1 LKPIPGDT
9 WVAASSQLLVSS
21 SGNFG
26 AACWGTNPT
35 MPMTGNTQPIADAT
49 MPTAFLSMTPAA
61 RSALVGERI
70 ELTNGAAE
78 VIHSGPAYGNAY
90 PSLMTALA
98 GGGVFMTAALGQRAV
113 ARRNAVGLGRRR
125 AEVVQMRVA
134 TLEKTSTST
143 AAEVLAS
150 YVEKYGGNRPLR
162 RILIANNGMAA
173 TKAMLSMRQWAYVE
187 LGLDK
192 CFEFV
197 VMATPDDLDANA
209 EFIRLADT
217 YVEVPGGKNSNNYAN
232 VDLICKVADEQKV
245 DAVWPGWGH
254 ASENPK
260 LPAQLTKL
268 GIAFIGPTSPVMS
281 VLGDKIAANILA
293 QTAGVSSIPWSGDGL
308 EANLT
313 EEGTIPDEIFQ
324 KGLINTLEEA
334 KACADRIGYPVMLK
348 ASEGGGG
355 KGIRMS
361 ANEEE
366 LEANYPQVLAEVPG
380 SPVFMMQLCQG
391 ARHIEVQ
398 IVGDMHGNAVALNG
412 RDCTTQRR
420 FQKIFEEGPPS
431 IVPKATFREMERAAQ
446 RLTQSIG
453 YIGAGTVEYLF
464 NAESGEYYFLEL
476 NPRLQVE
483 HPVTEEISGVNMPAT
498 QAQVLMGIPLEKM
511 PQIRRFY
518 GKSLDDLDSPIDF
531 LEDDYVYPE
540 THIIAARITAENP
553 DDGFKP
559 TSGAIRRIKF
569 QSSVSCW
576 GYFSIGA
583 NGAIHEYADSQF
595 GHIFARGKDREESRK
610 VLQLALR
617 QLDITGDIRNP
628 VEYLVQ
634 LLDTQEFKDNNIT
647 TSWLDGLLK
656 NKTISAQY
664 DFYDIVFYAAVFR
677 AMAAFRV
684 KEDKLLDDLQK
695 KQYGSLRDMSSWN
708 KTDLEITFEGKKYS
722 FEVQRAASDRLLIS
736 INGTTVDTRVRAQP
750 DGSIFVTVGNSVMKI
765 MGNEE
770 ALGLRLQLAGIA
782 TVMLPTIYD
791 PSELRSEFNGKVVRY
806 LQGEGET
813 VKEGQPYVELE
824 AMKMIMPL
832 RAAATGKFAQS
843 KQPGSIVSAGE
854 LLGEL
859 ELEDTTNVTKIE
871 NFTGDFKLSALESGE
886 SETDAKEQV
895 MLALDG
901 YLPTAA
907 PAELVQLLFKDVSSQ
922 EQPAITAELIERY
935 LAVESSFASLSEQL
949 SPDQVLAE
957 IVAKSADEPKK
968 AIQACMAHS
977 QLSARTEIILAAL
990 RSSRRYGATEALVD
1004 DINALAKL
1012 PTKSG
1017 YDEVV
1022 LFARQEAKTIDERPF
1037 DERLAALK
1045 DDMTKD
1051 SEEVVAMSRY
1061 SALRGGV
1068 DLLSQLFV
1076 DDSETVRKCAVE
1088 TYIRR
1093 IYRGFAVEDLQV
1105 TDEGAGKMT
1114 AKFNFQYPGVAGVV
1128 RSGVCV
1134 VLPGLADVEKLLSEP
1149 LPLAKGDS
1157 DAPVNSLQVVV
1168 GPDVIGDRA
1177 DRTEFSSTDAAFAE
1191 MCSKVEAMLTGSTE
1205 GLTEAGVRDFCLTV
1219 PQAPHFPRYASFM
1232 ARGKWQEDAARR
1244 DMRPT
1249 FPYLLEVSRLAETY
1263 NLERITPTVGRNAQV
1278 YLGTS
1283 KDDKPGSPG
1292 TVFVRMICNTPMKV
1306 EADSDDW
1313 MVLPESR
1320 LLQALDEIQLANL
1333 NKPANQVANS
1343 QVFLH
1348 MMSLVDAPIEQ
1359 VDECVEQFMNKFVS
1373 RYGSRLQQLRVD
1385 EIVVKIGLGS
1395 EESGRTETLR
1405 FVASS
1410 MTGEYLKTVGLIESH
1425 DPITGLPVK
1434 WVEVDSGSERSA
1446 AAADPKIQRK
1456 RAMARR
1462 AGSTYAPEFLGMLK
1476 VGLIEKWTKYSQTT
1490 GAKMP
1495 DDVFEA
1501 KELVTGSKGD
1511 LELVERVPGD
1521 NNIGMLAWRC
1531 TLQSPEYPKGRDIV
1545 LIANDITHQAGSFGV
1560 AEDEFFQKASA
1571 YARENGLPRIF
1582 ISCNSGARVGLVE
1595 ELKPH
1600 IQVAWTNAKD
1610 PTKGFEYLYITEETY
1625 KEFGE
1630 KVVQAHAVE
1639 VDGEKRYVLDAVI
1652 GEGLKST
1659 SGGIGV
1665 ENLRGSGLIAGETSR
1680 AYDEIFTL
1688 SYITG
1693 RSVGIGAYLNRLGQR
1708 TIQMVNGPMI
1718 LTGFGALNK
1727 LLGKSVYTS
1736 QDQLGGPQVMVPNG
1750 VTHQLVK
1757 NDQAGVGAI
1766 LDWLSYVP
1774 KDASSIP
1781 PMIKAADPVDRE
1793 VTFTPSK
1800 TPYDPRHMLAGQT
1813 LPDGTRLTGFF
1824 DDGSF
1829 QEYLAG
1835 WGRSVVIGRAKLG
1848 GIPMGVIAVETR
1860 NVDRKIPADPANP
1873 DSSEVVE
1880 PQAGQVWFPDSAF
1893 KTATALRDFNRGE
1906 NLPVMIFANWRGFSG
1921 GTRDM
1926 YGEVLK
1932 FGAQIVD
1939 ALVEYNHPVFVYIP
1953 PGGELRGGSWVV
1965 IDPSIN
1971 PQQMEMYADVESRG
1985 GILEPAGIVEVKFRQ
2000 AQQTELMHRTDDKLQ
2015 ALDAQLEAASDED
2028 EVSEITKKIKARE
2041 EKLRPLFTQIAAEF
2055 ADLHDRTG
2063 RMEAVGVIRKGL
2075 EWKSSREFFYNRVK
2089 RRLHEKDL
2097 VAQLMAADANMSY
2110 DDALTVVNSWSP
2122 SDDDAE
2128 VASYL
2133 DSLPAASEEIKKAK
2147 VDAIKRSIESLTAE
2161 LEAASA

>member
-1 LKPIPGDT
+1 
-9 WVAASSQLLVSS
+9 
-21 SGNFG
+21 
-26 AACWGTNPT
+26 
-35 MPMTGNTQPIADAT
+35 
-49 MPTAFLSMTPAA
+49 
-61 RSALVGERI
+61 
-70 ELTNGAAE
+70 
-78 VIHSGPAYGNAY
+78 
-90 PSLMTALA
+90 MTAAA
-98 GGGVFMTAALGQRAV
+98 GGGLFATAV
-113 ARRNAVGLGRRR
+113 AAQRVGARRSQKKSGARRR
-125 AEVVQMRVA
+125 TNVVQMSVA
-134 TLEKTSTST
+134 TLEQTSTST
-143 AAEVLAS
+143 TAEKVLAD

-187 LGLDK
+187 LGLDR

-197 VMATPDDLDANA
+197 AMATPDDLDANA

-232 VDLICKVADEQKV
+232 VDLICKVAEEQKV

-260 LPAQLTKL
+260 LPMSLTKM

-293 QTAGVSSIPWSGDGL
+293 QTAGVNSIPWSGDGL

-334 KACADRIGYPVMLK
+334 KACAERIGYPVMLK

-361 ANEEE
+361 ANAQE

-431 IVPKATFREMERAAQ
+431 IVPKATFREMEKAAQ

-464 NAESGEYYFLEL
+464 NADSGEYYFLEL

-498 QAQVLMGIPLEKM
+498 QAQVLMGIPLARM

-518 GKSLDDLDSPIDF
+518 GKSPDDLDSPIDF
-531 LEDDYVYPE
+531 LEDDYVYPDS
-540 THIIAARITAENP
+540 HVIAARITAENP

-634 LLDTQEFKDNNIT
+634 LLDTKAFTENDIT

-656 NKTISAQY
+656 NKSISAQY

-677 AMAAFRV
+677 AMAAFEA
-684 KEDKLLDDLQK
+684 KAETLAADLK
-695 KQYGSLRDMSSWN
+695 KRQFGGLRDMSSWN
-708 KTDLEITFEGKKYS
+708 KTELEITFEGMKYA
-722 FEVQRAASDRLLIS
+722 FQVERAAADRLLIS

-750 DGSIFVTVGNSVMKI
+750 DGSIFVSVGNSVMKI
-765 MGNEE
+765 AGNEE

-806 LQGEGET
+806 LQGPGET
-813 VKEGQPYVELE
+813 VKEGQAYVELE

-832 RAAATGKFAQS
+832 KAAATGKFAQS

-859 ELEDTTNVTKIE
+859 ELEDTSNVTKIE
-871 NFTGDFKLSALESGE
+871 NFTGDFNLSAVEMGDAT
-886 SETDAKEQV
+886 TDPEEQV

-901 YLPTAA
+901 YIPTAS
-907 PAELVQLLFKDVSSQ
+907 PAELVQQLFSTVSTS
-922 EQPAITAELIERY
+922 EQPAMTAKLVEKF
-935 LAVESSFASLSEQL
+935 LAVESDFASLSAEMA

-957 IVAKSADEPKK
+957 IVAKNVDEPEK

-977 QLSARTEIILAAL
+977 RLATRSEIILAAL
-990 RSSRRYGATEALVD
+990 RASRRYGATAELVE
-1004 DINALAKL
+1004 DISKLAKL
-1012 PTKSG
+1012 PTKKG

-1022 LFARQEAKTIDERPF
+1022 LFARQLAKTIDERPF
-1037 DERLAALK
+1037 DERLSALK
-1045 DDMTKD
+1045 ESMTG
-1051 SEEVVAMSRY
+1051 SPSTESIVAMSKW
-1061 SALRGGV
+1061 SALRAGV
-1068 DLLSQLFV
+1068 DLLSQLLT
-1076 DDSETVRKCAVE
+1076 DESKEVRMVALE

-1093 IYRGFAVEDLQV
+1093 IYRGFAIADMDVTEDDNL
-1105 TDEGAGKMT
+1105 M
-1114 AKFNFQYPGVAGVV
+1114 AKFTFQYPGVAGVT
-1128 RSGVCV
+1128 RSGTCV
-1134 VLPGLADVEKLLSEP
+1134 VLPEAKDIETFLSSS
-1149 LPLAKGDS
+1149 LPVTTGEG

-1168 GPDVIGDRA
+1168 GPSVLGDRA
-1177 DRTEFSSTDAAFAE
+1177 DRVEFNSTDAAFESEIKA
-1191 MCSKVEAMLTGSTE
+1191 VESMLSAASSA
-1205 GLTEAGVRDFCLTV
+1205 LTEAGIRDFCFTI
-1219 PQAPHFPRYASFM
+1219 PQAPHFPRYASFL
-1232 ARGKWQEDAARR
+1232 AKSEWKEDVARR

-1249 FPYLLEVSRLAETY
+1249 FPYLLEVSRLAETM
-1263 NLERITPTVGRNAQV
+1263 NLERITPTVGRNSQV
-1278 YLGTS
+1278 YIGTL
-1283 KDDKPGSPG
+1283 KDEKPGSPG
-1292 TVFVRMICNTPMKV
+1292 TVFVRVICNTPMEV
-1306 EADSDDW
+1306 DMVSDDW

-1320 LLQALDEIQLANL
+1320 LLQALDEVERALL
-1333 NKPANQVANS
+1333 NKPANQVSNS
-1343 QVFLH
+1343 QIFLH
-1348 MMSLVDAPIEQ
+1348 MMSLVDLPVQE
-1359 VDECVEQFMNKFVS
+1359 VDECFELFMNKFVS

-1385 EIVVKIGLGS
+1385 DIVVKIGLGS
-1395 EESGRTETLR
+1395 EATGRTETLR

-1425 DPITGLPVK
+1425 DPVTGQPVK
-1434 WVEVDSGSERSA
+1434 WVEVEQGSERQLTV
-1446 AAADPKIQRK
+1446 AADPKIKRK

-1476 VGLIEKWTKYSQTT
+1476 VGLIEKWTQYLQSVGSSQ
-1490 GAKMP
+1490 MP
-1495 DDVFEA
+1495 AEIFEA
-1501 KELVTGSKGD
+1501 QELVTGADGK
-1511 LELVERVPGD
+1511 LELVERVPGEND
-1521 NNIGMLAWRC
+1521 IGMLAWRC

-1600 IQVAWTNAKD
+1600 IKVAWTDEKD

-1625 KEFGE
+1625 KEFGD
-1630 KVVQAHAVE
+1630 KVVEAHAVDA
-1639 VDGEKRYVLDAVI
+1639 DGEKRYVLDAVI

-1727 LLGKSVYTS
+1727 LLGKTVYTS

-1750 VTHQLVK
+1750 VTHQLVQ
-1757 NDQAGVGAI
+1757 NDQEGVGAI
-1766 LDWLSYVP
+1766 LDWLAYVP
-1774 KDASSIP
+1774 KDSCSIP
-1781 PMIKAADPVDRE
+1781 PMIKAADPVDRD

-1800 TPYDPRHMLAGQT
+1800 TPYDPRNMLAGQK
-1813 LPDGTRLTGFF
+1813 LPDGTKLTGFF

-1829 QEYLAG
+1829 KEYLGG
-1835 WGRSVVIGRAKLG
+1835 WGRSVVVGRAKLG

-1939 ALVEYNHPVFVYIP
+1939 ALVEYKHPVFVYIP

-2000 AQQTELMHRTDDKLQ
+2000 AQQTELMHRTDEKLQ
-2015 ALDAQLEAASDED
+2015 ALDAELEAASSED
-2028 EVSEITKKIKARE
+2028 EVSDIEQKIKARE

-2075 EWKSSREFFYNRVK
+2075 EWRTSRKFFYDRVR
-2089 RRLHEKDL
+2089 RRLLEKDL
-2097 VAQLMAADANMSY
+2097 VNQLMAADSSMSEE
-2110 DDALTVVNSWSP
+2110 DAASTVASWMP
-2122 SDDDAE
+2122 SDNDEE
-2128 VASYL
+2128 VATFL
-2133 DSLPAASEEIKKAK
+2133 DTNPMSDSIKNAK
-2147 VDAIKRSIESLTAE
+2147 VQAIEKKIESLKAE
-2161 LEAASA
+2161 LEAAEA

>member
-1 LKPIPGDT
+1 MNNAQPMFLI
-9 WVAASSQLLVSS
+9 AAVPATAMAALAEPSQ
-21 SGNFG
+21 SGSNG
-26 AACWGTNPT
+26 EGWTA
-35 MPMTGNTQPIADAT
+35 NT
-49 MPTAFLSMTPAA
+49 PTAFLSVTPT
-61 RSALVGERI
+61 RSALAATPAETARVDAA
-70 ELTNGAAE
+70 GASAAP
-78 VIHSGPAYGNAY
+78 VYGAGF

-98 GGGVFMTAALGQRAV
+98 GGSIFMAAAVGQRSAS
-113 ARRNAVGLGRRR
+113 RRSIAAPRPR
-125 AEVVQMRVA
+125 VVQLRSVA
-134 TLEKTSTST
+134 TAEKTAVT
-143 AAEVLAS
+143 AVEVLDD
-150 YVEKYGGNRPLR
+150 YVKCHGGNRPLR

-173 TKAMLSMRQWAYVE
+173 TKAILSMKQWAFVE
-187 LGLDK
+187 LGLEK

-197 VMATPDDLDANA
+197 VMATQDDLNANA

-217 YVEVPGGKNSNNYAN
+217 YVEVPSGKNSNNYAN
-232 VDLICKVADEQKV
+232 VDLICQVAEAQKV

-260 LPAQLTKL
+260 LPAKLTEM
-268 GIAFIGPTSPVMS
+268 GVAFIGPTSPVMS

-324 KGLINTLEEA
+324 QGLINTLEEA
-334 KACADRIGYPVMLK
+334 KECANRIGYPVMLK

-361 ANEEE
+361 ANEAE
-366 LEANYPQVLAEVPG
+366 LEANYPQVINEVPG

-431 IVPKATFREMERAAQ
+431 IVPKDTFREMEKAAQ

-453 YIGAGTVEYLF
+453 YIGAGTVEYLY
-464 NAESGEYYFLEL
+464 NAETNEYYFLEL

-498 QAQVLMGIPLEKM
+498 QLQVLMGIPLEKM
-511 PQIRRFY
+511 PQVRRFY
-518 GKSLDDLDSPIDF
+518 GKSPDDEDSPIDF

-540 THIIAARITAENP
+540 THCIAARITAENP
-553 DDGFKP
+553 DDAFKP

-595 GHIFARGKDREESRK
+595 GHVFARGKDREEARK

-617 QLDITGDIRNP
+617 QLDVTGDIRNP
-628 VEYLVQ
+628 VEYLVK
-634 LLDTQEFKDNNIT
+634 LLDTPDFKENTIT

-656 NKTISAQY
+656 NKTVSVKY
-664 DFYDIVFYAAVFR
+664 DFYDVVFYAAVFR
-677 AMAAFRV
+677 ALAAFRV
-684 KEDKLLDDLQK
+684 KEQDLLDDLAKRQF
-695 KQYGSLRDMSSWN
+695 GGLRDMSAWN
-708 KTDLEITFEGKKYS
+708 KTELEITFEGTRYA
-722 FEVQRAASDRLLIS
+722 FHVERVAADRMIVS
-736 INGTTVDTRVRAQP
+736 IGGTDIDTRVRAQP
-750 DGSIFVTVGNSVMKI
+750 DGSIFVTVGNNVMKI

-806 LQGEGET
+806 LQGEGED
-813 VKEGQPYVELE
+813 VKEGEPYVELE

-832 RAAATGKFAQS
+832 RAAAAGKIAQN

-854 LLGEL
+854 LLGKL
-859 ELEDTTNVTKIE
+859 ELEDASKVATIE
-871 NFTGDFKLSALESGE
+871 DFSGTFDLSAMSSPAEKSDLE
-886 SETDAKEQV
+886 EQV

-901 YLPTAA
+901 FVPLAK
-907 PAELVQLLFKDVSSQ
+907 PAELVQQLYSSIGTQ
-922 EQPAITAELIERY
+922 EQPAMTAKIIERY
-935 LAVESSFASLSEQL
+935 LETENVFAEMAGKI

-957 IVAKSADEPKK
+957 IVSKNADEPQK
-968 AIQACMAHS
+968 AISLCMAHS
-977 QLSARTEIILAAL
+977 QLAMRNEIVLAAL
-990 RSSRRYGATEALVD
+990 RASRRYGATEELVD
-1004 DINALAKL
+1004 DIGALAKL
-1012 PTKSG
+1012 PTKVG
-1017 YDEVV
+1017 YDEVI
-1022 LFARQEAKTIDERPF
+1022 LFARQELKTIDAQPF

-1045 DDMTKD
+1045 QSMADAT
-1051 SEEVVAMSRY
+1051 STEAIVAISKWAAVR
-1061 SALRGGV
+1061 AGV
-1068 DLLSQLFV
+1068 DLISQLFT
-1076 DDSETVRKCAVE
+1076 DDSSEVRAVALE
-1088 TYIRR
+1088 TYVRR
-1093 IYRGFAVEDLQV
+1093 IYRGFKIEDMEV
-1105 TDEGAGKMT
+1105 TDNGPGKLV
-1114 AKFNFQYPGVAGVV
+1114 AKYSFQYPGTDQVTRQGA
-1128 RSGVCV
+1128 CV
-1134 VLPGLADVEKLLSEP
+1134 VVPEVKDIEAFLAEP
-1149 LPLAKGDS
+1149 LPVGKS
-1157 DAPVNSLQVVV
+1157 DDPVNSLQVVV
-1168 GPDVIGDRA
+1168 GPDTFGSREDRY
-1177 DRTEFSSTDAAFAE
+1177 EFNSTDAAFDE
-1191 MCSKVEAMLTGSTE
+1191 QVKSVEGMLSAASGA
-1205 GLTEAGVRDFCLTV
+1205 LTDASVRDFCLCI
-1219 PQAPHFPRYASFM
+1219 PQAPHFPRYANM
-1232 ARGKWQEDAARR
+1232 LAKTEWKEDASRR
-1244 DMRPT
+1244 DMRPS
-1249 FPYLLEVSRLAETY
+1249 FPYLLEVSSLAQSY
-1263 NLERITPTVGRNAQV
+1263 DLERVTPTIGRNSQV
-1278 YLGTS
+1278 YVGTQ
-1283 KDDKPGSPG
+1283 KGEKTGAA
-1292 TVFVRMICNTPMKV
+1292 TTFVRTICNTPMQVDKM
-1306 EADSDDW
+1306 SDDW
-1313 MVLPESR
+1313 MTLPESR
-1320 LLQALDEIQLANL
+1320 LLQGLDEIERASL
-1333 NKPANQVANS
+1333 NRPAKAMPNS
-1343 QVFLH
+1343 QLFLH
-1348 MMSLVDAPIEQ
+1348 MMTLVDASAED
-1359 VDECVEQFMNKFVS
+1359 VDECFEQFMNKFVS
-1373 RYGSRLQQLRVD
+1373 RYGGRLQQLRVD
-1385 EIVVKIGLGS
+1385 EIVVKVGLGNDS
-1395 EESGRTETLR
+1395 TGRTQTLR

-1425 DPITGLPVK
+1425 DPVTGQPVK
-1434 WVEVDSGSERSA
+1434 LVEVDSGSDRELSA
-1446 AAADPKIQRK
+1446 PGEQKIRRK

-1476 VGLIEKWTKYSQTT
+1476 VGLIEKWTSYCQAAGT
-1490 GAKMP
+1490 AQMP
-1495 DDVFEA
+1495 TDVFEA
-1501 KELVTGSKGD
+1501 KELVTGADGE
-1511 LELVERVPGD
+1511 LELVERMPGSND
-1521 NNIGMLAWRC
+1521 IGMLAWRC
-1531 TLQSPEYPKGRDIV
+1531 TMQSPEYPRGRDIV

-1560 AEDEFFQKASA
+1560 AEDEFFQKASE
-1571 YARENGLPRIF
+1571 YARKNGLPRVF

-1600 IQVAWTNAKD
+1600 IQVAWTDAAD
-1610 PTKGFEYLYITEETY
+1610 PSKGFEYLYITEETY
-1625 KEFGE
+1625 KEFGD
-1630 KVVQAHAVE
+1630 KVVEAREVE
-1639 VDGEKRYVLDAVI
+1639 EAGEKRYVLDAVI

-1727 LLGKSVYTS
+1727 LLGKTVYTS

-1750 VTHQLVK
+1750 VTHQLVQ
-1757 NDQAGVGAI
+1757 NDQEGVSAI

-1774 KDASSIP
+1774 KDSFSVP

-1793 VTFTPSK
+1793 VSFTPSK
-1800 TPYDPRHMLAGQT
+1800 SPYDPRHMLAGQT
-1813 LPDGTRLTGFF
+1813 LPDGSRLTGFF
-1824 DDGSF
+1824 DEGSF

-1835 WGRSVVIGRAKLG
+1835 WGRSVVVGRAKLG

-1860 NVDRKIPADPANP
+1860 NVDRRIPADPANP

-1939 ALVEYNHPVFVYIP
+1939 ALVDYKHPVFVYIP

-1971 PQQMEMYADVESRG
+1971 PKQMEMYADVESRG

-2000 AQQTELMHRTDDKLQ
+2000 AQQTELMHRLDEQLKT
-2015 ALDAQLEAASDED
+2015 LDAQLEGATSED
-2028 EVSEITKKIKARE
+2028 DVAEIEKKIKARE

-2075 EWKSSREFFYNRVK
+2075 EWKNSRAYFYNRVK
-2089 RRLHEKDL
+2089 RRLLEKNL
-2097 VAQLMAADANMSY
+2097 VAQLMAADAEMSEEE
-2110 DDALTVVNSWSP
+2110 AMSTVAGWEP
-2122 SDDDAE
+2122 SDDDSE
-2128 VASYL
+2128 VAEFL
-2133 DSLPAASEEIKKAK
+2133 ETNPMDEAIKSAK
-2147 VDAIKRSIESLTAE
+2147 VDAMKRRIEQLQSELKEAE
-2161 LEAASA
+2161 A